1 MANTKVSAFEIVLL
15 MVGLTAAVLG
25 FQFINRVYI
34 TEGKISW
41 LMVIAIFNWLML
53 HVVFV
58 SLSVGVDV
66 TKKELAELKKI
77 VDLLSQRKGKK

>member
-1 MANTKVSAFEIVLL
+1 MANTKVSVFEIVLL

-25 FQFINRVYI
+25 FQFINQVYI

-53 HVVFV
+53 LVVFV

-66 TKKELAELKKI
+66 TKKELVELKKI

>member
-53 HVVFV
+53 LVVFV

>member
-1 MANTKVSAFEIVLL
+1 MQKVSTFEVVLL
-15 MVGLTAAVLG
+15 IAGITTTILG
-25 FQFINRVYI
+25 FQLINQVFVK
-34 TEGKISW
+34 EGGMSW

-53 HVVFV
+53 LVVFV

-66 TKKELAELKKI
+66 TKKELVELKKI

>member
-25 FQFINRVYI
+25 FQFINQVYI

-53 HVVFV
+53 LVVFV

-66 TKKELAELKKI
+66 TKKELVELKKI